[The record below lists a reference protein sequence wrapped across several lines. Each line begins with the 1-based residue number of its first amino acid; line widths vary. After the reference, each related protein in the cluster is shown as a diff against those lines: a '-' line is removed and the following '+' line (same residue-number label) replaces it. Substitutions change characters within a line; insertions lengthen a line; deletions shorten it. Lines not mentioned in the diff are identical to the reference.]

1 MGRGVGGGRK
11 APVVLS
17 KVPFGMRGLLI
28 KNLHSARE
36 GADLQGSSHAAE
48 N

>member
-1 MGRGVGGGRK
+1 M
-11 APVVLS
+11 VLS
-17 KVPFGMRGLLI
+17 EVPFSMRRLLI

-36 GADLQGSSHAAE
+36 GADLQGSSRAAE